1 MSTSHIKAAGRKAP
15 RNRVVATHK
24 YSVGAS
30 VLYSVSERAG
40 KTSFAITR
48 QMPDGGGGFQYR
60 IKCDRDGQERV
71 VAEATL
77 ERFWSEPVI
86 PPRSPWETSQANQQA
101 EGGQ

>member
-1 MSTSHIKAAGRKAP
+1 MSTSHIQPVGRKAP
-15 RNRVVATHK
+15 RNKVVATHK

-48 QMPDGGGGFQYR
+48 QMPDAGAGFQYR
-60 IKCDRDGQERV
+60 IKCDHDGQERV
-71 VAEATL
+71 VTEATL
-77 ERFWSEPVI
+77 ERFWSEPVT
-86 PPRSPWETSQANQQA
+86 PQSSPWETSQANQQA